1 MKPEKPFERHVYLE
15 LKGLSEA
22 RRIFLDRF
30 DPRGWLDSEMVPTAE
45 ALDRVTAEP
54 IFARL
59 SSPAYHAAAMDGI
72 AVMAEDTYGAS
83 QDAPRTLQLG
93 RNAFELNTGHPLPE
107 GANAVIMIENVER
120 LSGDQVRIE
129 AAAYPWQHVRKVGED
144 IVATEMVI
152 PQNTRLNAYELGAV
166 VASGHGRIA
175 VKKRP
180 RVYVIPT
187 GSELVSIKDAEANPK
202 PGQIV
207 EFNSVMLSAMIGRAG
222 GEAVV
227 TDIVPDDY
235 AAIREAVRR
244 AIADG
249 ADMVMVNAGSSAGSE
264 DYTATVC
271 AELGQVLV
279 HGVTIMPGKPTI
291 LGVAEGRPFIGNP
304 GYPVSA
310 VISFEQFAAPLL
322 ARLLGVPP
330 EDRPRVTVRP
340 SQALPSRLGLEE
352 FLRVKLG
359 RIDDEIVAVPLP
371 RGAGSITTL
380 TRADGIIRI
389 PTDSEGVGANERVQ
403 AELLRAP
410 AQIEGTLVVIG
421 SHDNTLDLLGDYIRR
436 QDPGVTLSSANVGSL
451 GGLLT
456 LKRGFCHLAG
466 SHLLDTRSGE
476 YNVSYLREHLAGL
489 PLRLVNFVYRQQGF
503 VVPKGNPKKILG
515 FGDLARDD
523 VVLVN
528 RQLGSG
534 TRILLDY
541 HLKQEGLDPARIAG
555 YEREEFTHMAVAVDV
570 LSGRADVGVAIFAA
584 AKALD
589 LDFVPVTTERYDL
602 VIPERFWGD
611 RKIQALL
618 EVLADAEFRE
628 AVTALGGYGVEQ
640 MGEVLWTWDG
650 VAA

>member
-1 MKPEKPFERHVYLE
+1 MTSGTSFKRHVYLE
-15 LKGLSEA
+15 LKSLEEA
-22 RRIFLDRF
+22 RRIFFSRF
-30 DPRGWLDSEMVPTAE
+30 DPAGWLGTEVIPTEE
-45 ALDRVTAEP
+45 ALDRVTAAP
-54 IFARL
+54 VFARL

-72 AVMAEDTYGAS
+72 AVRAEDTYGAS
-83 QDAPRTLQLG
+83 QDAPRTLGLG
-93 RNAFELNTGHPLPE
+93 QSAFELNTGHPLPE
-107 GANAVIMIENVER
+107 GTNAVIMVEYVEP
-120 LSGDQVRIE
+120 LADDQVRIE

-152 PQNTRLNAYELGAV
+152 PQNTRLGPYELGAV

-180 RVYVIPT
+180 RVHVIPT
-187 GSELVSIKDAEANPK
+187 GSELVSIRDTEGASK

-207 EFNSVMLSAMIGRAG
+207 EYNSIMLQAMIRRAG

-227 TDIVPDDY
+227 FDIVPDDY
-235 AAIREAVRR
+235 AAILDAVRR
-244 AIADG
+244 AAEDG
-249 ADMVMVNAGSSAGSE
+249 TDLIIINAGSSAGSE

-271 AELGQVLV
+271 AELGEVLV

-291 LGVAEGRPFIGNP
+291 LGVALGRPFIGNP

-310 VISFEQFAAPLL
+310 VISFEQFAEPLL
-322 ARLLGVPP
+322 ARLLGVRP
-330 EDRPRVTVRP
+330 EERLKVTVTP
-340 SQALPSRLGLEE
+340 SQAFPSRLGLEE

-359 RIDDEIVAVPLP
+359 RIGGEIVAVPLP

-389 PTDSEGVGANERVQ
+389 PAESEGVGTEERVE
-403 AELLRAP
+403 AELLRTP
-410 AQIEGTLVVIG
+410 AQIEGTLVAIG
-421 SHDNTLDLLGDYIRR
+421 SHDNTLDLLADFIRR
-436 QDPGVTLSSANVGSL
+436 KDPTVTLSSANVGSL

-456 LKRGFCHLAG
+456 LRRGFSHLAG
-466 SHLLDTRSGE
+466 SHLLDTRTGE
-476 YNVSYLREHLAGL
+476 YNVSYLREHLKGV
-489 PLRLVNFVYRQQGF
+489 PLRLVNFVYREQGF
-503 VVPKGNPKKILG
+503 LVPKGNPKKILG
-515 FGDLARDD
+515 FGDLVRDD

-555 YEREEFTHMAVAVDV
+555 YDREEFTHMAVAVDV
-570 LSGRADVGVAIFAA
+570 LSGRADVGMGIYAA
-584 AKALD
+584 ARALD

-611 RKIQALL
+611 QKVKVLL
-618 EVLADAEFRE
+618 EVLGDEDFRT
-628 AVTALGGYGVEQ
+628 AVAALGGYGVQQ
-640 MGEVLWTWDG
+640 MGEVLWVWDG
-650 VAA
+650 VA

>member
-1 MKPEKPFERHVYLE
+1 MTSGTPFKRHVYLE
-15 LKGLSEA
+15 LKSLEEA
-22 RRIFLDRF
+22 RRIFFSRF
-30 DPRGWLDSEMVPTAE
+30 DPAGWLGTEVIPTEE
-45 ALDRVTAEP
+45 ALDRVTAAP
-54 IFARL
+54 VFARL

-72 AVMAEDTYGAS
+72 AVRAEDTYGAS
-83 QDAPRTLQLG
+83 QDAPRTLGLG
-93 RNAFELNTGHPLPE
+93 QSAFELNTGHPLPE
-107 GANAVIMIENVER
+107 GTNAVIMVEYVEP
-120 LSGDQVRIE
+120 LADDQVRIE

-152 PQNTRLNAYELGAV
+152 PQNTRLGPYELGAV

-180 RVYVIPT
+180 RVHVIPT
-187 GSELVSIKDAEANPK
+187 GSELVSIRDTEGASK

-207 EFNSVMLSAMIGRAG
+207 EYNSIMLQAMIRRAG

-227 TDIVPDDY
+227 FDIVPDDY
-235 AAIREAVRR
+235 AAILDAVRR
-244 AIADG
+244 AAEDG
-249 ADMVMVNAGSSAGSE
+249 TDLIIINAGSSAGSE

-271 AELGQVLV
+271 TELGEVLV

-291 LGVAEGRPFIGNP
+291 LGVALGRPFIGNP

-310 VISFEQFAAPLL
+310 VISFEQFAEPLL
-322 ARLLGVPP
+322 ARLLGVRP
-330 EDRPRVTVRP
+330 EERLKVTVTP
-340 SQALPSRLGLEE
+340 SQAFPSRLGLEE

-359 RIDDEIVAVPLP
+359 RIGGEIVAVPLP

-389 PTDSEGVGANERVQ
+389 PAESEGVGTEERVE
-403 AELLRAP
+403 AELLRTP
-410 AQIEGTLVVIG
+410 AQIEGTLVAIG
-421 SHDNTLDLLGDYIRR
+421 SHDNTLDLLADFIRR
-436 QDPGVTLSSANVGSL
+436 KDPTVTLSSANVGSL

-456 LKRGFCHLAG
+456 LRRGFSHLAG
-466 SHLLDTRSGE
+466 SHLLDTRTGE
-476 YNVSYLREHLAGL
+476 YNVSYLREHLKGV
-489 PLRLVNFVYRQQGF
+489 PLRLVNFVYREQGF
-503 VVPKGNPKKILG
+503 LVPKGNPKKILG
-515 FGDLARDD
+515 FGDLVRDD

-555 YEREEFTHMAVAVDV
+555 YDREEFTHMAVAVDV
-570 LSGRADVGVAIFAA
+570 LSGRADVGMGIYAA
-584 AKALD
+584 ARALD

-611 RKIQALL
+611 QKVKVLL
-618 EVLADAEFRE
+618 EVLGDEDFRT
-628 AVTALGGYGVEQ
+628 AVAALGGYGVQQ
-640 MGEVLWTWDG
+640 MGEVLWAWDG
-650 VAA
+650 VA

>member
-1 MKPEKPFERHVYLE
+1 MTSGTPFKRHVYLE
-15 LKGLSEA
+15 LKSLEEA
-22 RRIFLDRF
+22 RRIFFSRF
-30 DPRGWLDSEMVPTAE
+30 DPAGWLGTEVIPTEE
-45 ALDRVTAEP
+45 ALDRVTAAP
-54 IFARL
+54 VFARL

-72 AVMAEDTYGAS
+72 AVRAEDTYGAS
-83 QDAPRTLQLG
+83 QDAPRTLGLG
-93 RNAFELNTGHPLPE
+93 QSAFELNTGHPLPE
-107 GANAVIMIENVER
+107 GTNAVIMVEYVEPLADDR
-120 LSGDQVRIE
+120 VQIE

-152 PQNTRLNAYELGAV
+152 PQNTRLGPYELGAV

-180 RVYVIPT
+180 RVHVIPT
-187 GSELVSIKDAEANPK
+187 GSELVSIRDTEGASK

-207 EFNSVMLSAMIGRAG
+207 EYNSIMLQAMIRRAG

-227 TDIVPDDY
+227 FDIVPDDY
-235 AAIREAVRR
+235 AAILDAVRR
-244 AIADG
+244 AAEDG
-249 ADMVMVNAGSSAGSE
+249 TDLIIINAGSSAGSE

-271 AELGQVLV
+271 AELGEVLV

-291 LGVAEGRPFIGNP
+291 LGVVEGRPFIGNP

-310 VISFEQFAAPLL
+310 VISFEQFAEPLL
-322 ARLLGVPP
+322 ARLLGVRP
-330 EDRPRVTVRP
+330 EERLKVTVTP
-340 SQALPSRLGLEE
+340 SQAFPSRLGLEE

-359 RIDDEIVAVPLP
+359 RIGGEIVAVPLP

-389 PTDSEGVGANERVQ
+389 PAESEGVGTEERVE
-403 AELLRAP
+403 AELLRTP
-410 AQIEGTLVVIG
+410 AQIEGTLVAIG
-421 SHDNTLDLLGDYIRR
+421 SHDNTLDLLADFIRR
-436 QDPGVTLSSANVGSL
+436 KDPTVTLSSANVGSL

-456 LKRGFCHLAG
+456 LRRGFSHLAG
-466 SHLLDTRSGE
+466 SHLLDTRTGE
-476 YNVSYLREHLAGL
+476 YNVSYLREHLKGV
-489 PLRLVNFVYRQQGF
+489 PLRLVNFVYREQGF
-503 VVPKGNPKKILG
+503 LVPKGNPKKILG
-515 FGDLARDD
+515 FGDLVRDD

-555 YEREEFTHMAVAVDV
+555 YDREEFTHMAVAVDV
-570 LSGRADVGVAIFAA
+570 LSGRADVGMGIYAA
-584 AKALD
+584 ARALD

-611 RKIQALL
+611 QKVKVLL
-618 EVLADAEFRE
+618 EVLGDEDFRT
-628 AVTALGGYGVEQ
+628 AVAALGGYGVQQ
-640 MGEVLWTWDG
+640 MGEVLWVWDG
-650 VAA
+650 VA

>member
-1 MKPEKPFERHVYLE
+1 MTSGTPFKRHVYLE
-15 LKGLSEA
+15 LKSLEEA
-22 RRIFLDRF
+22 RRIFFSRF
-30 DPRGWLDSEMVPTAE
+30 DPAGWLGTEVIPTEE
-45 ALDRVTAEP
+45 ALDRVTAAP
-54 IFARL
+54 VFARL

-72 AVMAEDTYGAS
+72 AVRAEDTYGAS
-83 QDAPRTLQLG
+83 QDAPRTLGLG
-93 RNAFELNTGHPLPE
+93 QSAFELNTGHPLPE
-107 GANAVIMIENVER
+107 GTNAVIMVEYVEP
-120 LSGDQVRIE
+120 LADDQVRIE

-152 PQNTRLNAYELGAV
+152 PQNTRLGPYELGAV

-180 RVYVIPT
+180 RVHVIPT
-187 GSELVSIKDAEANPK
+187 GSELVSIRDTEGASK

-207 EFNSVMLSAMIGRAG
+207 EYNSIMLQAMIRRAG

-227 TDIVPDDY
+227 FDIVPDDY
-235 AAIREAVRR
+235 AAILDAVRR
-244 AIADG
+244 AAEDG
-249 ADMVMVNAGSSAGSE
+249 TDLIIINAGSSAGSE

-271 AELGQVLV
+271 AELGEVLV

-291 LGVAEGRPFIGNP
+291 LGVVEGRPFIGNP

-310 VISFEQFAAPLL
+310 VISFEQFAEPLL
-322 ARLLGVPP
+322 ARLLGVRP
-330 EDRPRVTVRP
+330 EERLKVTVTP
-340 SQALPSRLGLEE
+340 SQAFPSRLGLEE

-359 RIDDEIVAVPLP
+359 RIGGEIVAVPLP

-389 PTDSEGVGANERVQ
+389 PAESEGVGTEERVE
-403 AELLRAP
+403 AELLRTP
-410 AQIEGTLVVIG
+410 AQIEGTLVAIG
-421 SHDNTLDLLGDYIRR
+421 SHDNTLDLLADFIRR
-436 QDPGVTLSSANVGSL
+436 KDPTVTLSSANVGSL

-456 LKRGFCHLAG
+456 LRRGFSHLAG
-466 SHLLDTRSGE
+466 SHLLDTRTGE
-476 YNVSYLREHLAGL
+476 YNVSYLREHLKGV
-489 PLRLVNFVYRQQGF
+489 PLRLVNFVYREQGF
-503 VVPKGNPKKILG
+503 LVPKGNPKKILG
-515 FGDLARDD
+515 FGDLVRDD

-555 YEREEFTHMAVAVDV
+555 YDREEFTHMAVAVDV
-570 LSGRADVGVAIFAA
+570 LSGRADVGMGIYAA
-584 AKALD
+584 ARALD

-611 RKIQALL
+611 QKVKVLL
-618 EVLADAEFRE
+618 EVLGDEDFRT
-628 AVTALGGYGVEQ
+628 AVAALGGYGVQQ
-640 MGEVLWTWDG
+640 MGEVLWVWDG
-650 VAA
+650 VA